1 MLPDDRKRKK
11 KNLAI
16 LSRIARKL
24 KWKRIL
30 VIAPSVG
37 FLLIGLRGFGLFQL
51 LELSALDGY
60 FRLRPIQAKDDRII
74 IVGINESDLK
84 NIGQWPIPDGILAEV
99 LQKVK
104 QQQPKAIGLDIYR
117 DLPVGEG
124 GEELTSIFKTT
135 PNLIG
140 IQKIVGDAKNG
151 AIAPPPELEKLGQ
164 ASANDFPWDVDGKT
178 RRAFLYLDD
187 SEGNIAYS
195 LGFRLAL
202 IYLRSEAITPRMKN
216 ETQIE
221 LGGTTFSPFS
231 RNDGGYVGAADEGY
245 QVLLN
250 YRGSHN
256 SFATVSLTDVLLDR
270 LEPRFMENRIVLI
283 GSTAKSIKDFLLTP
297 YSSSLMGIPEPM
309 TGVEVHANAT
319 SQIVSAALE
328 ERSLLKTWKEPVEW
342 LWILTWSFVG
352 AAVVS
357 IERIQ
362 NDRVKISFP
371 KTIARVALT
380 SVSLILSVGG
390 AFVLSWWI
398 PIVPPLMA
406 LVTSALSTVSY
417 TLWENLTL
425 SHKQLEEYSRTLE
438 LKVEKRTEQLQEKN
452 QQIEQAL
459 EKLKAAQKQIVAQEK
474 LASLG
479 SLTAGI
485 AHEIRNPLNFVNNFA
500 AISVDMTEELQEEI
514 ASVSENLEVET
525 ADFINETL
533 IELKESVDDIK
544 KNGERIEAIVQGM
557 LMLARNERG
566 KVGLTDLNALLEET
580 VALVY
585 HGQQAKDE
593 NFQVKVETDYDSSI
607 GEIYIVTQDIS
618 QALVNIINNACDAL
632 KAKQKALGKTFTPI
646 LQVKTLNQN
655 ASTPIANSLTRK
667 AEGDAG
673 SANSDRAASPTVGA
687 REELGVEIR
696 IRDNGEGIP
705 EEILAQIFN
714 PFFTT
719 KPPGEGTGLGLAIAY
734 DIIVGQHQGD
744 VKIETES
751 GAGAEFIVF
760 LPKNAVSN

>member
-11 KNLAI
+11 KKLAI
-16 LSRIARKL
+16 LSSIASQV
-24 KWKRIL
+24 KWQRVL
-30 VIAPSVG
+30 AIAPAVAL
-37 FLLIGLRGFGLFQL
+37 LLIVLRGFGLFQL
-51 LELSALDGY
+51 LELSALDVC
-60 FRLRPIQAKDDRII
+60 FSLRPLQAKDDRII

-84 NIGQWPIPDGILAEV
+84 TIGQWPIPDRVLAQV
-99 LQKVK
+99 LEKVK

-124 GEELTSIFKTT
+124 HEELARIFNTT

-140 IQKIVGDAKNG
+140 IQKIVDNDKNG
-151 AIAPPPELEKLGQ
+151 EIAPPPELEKLGQ

-202 IYLRSEAITPRMKN
+202 IYLGSEGITPRMKN
-216 ETQIE
+216 ETEIE
-221 LGGTTFSPFS
+221 LGKTTFSPFS
-231 RNDGGYVGAADEGY
+231 RNDGGYVGAADQGY
-245 QVLLN
+245 QILLN
-250 YRGSHN
+250 YRGSN
-256 SFATVSLTDVLLDR
+256 DSFQTVSLTDVLLDR
-270 LEPRFMENRIVLI
+270 LEPRLMENRIVLI

-309 TGVEVHANAT
+309 TGVEVHANST

-357 IERIQ
+357 IERMQ
-362 NDRVKISFP
+362 NDRAKISFP
-371 KTIARVALT
+371 QTAARVSLA
-380 SVSLILSVGG
+380 SVCLIASAGR
-390 AFVLSWWI
+390 AFLLSWWI

-406 LVTSALSTVSY
+406 LGSSAIATIGY

-459 EKLKAAQKQIVAQEK
+459 QKLKAAQKQIVAQEK

-500 AISVDMTEELQEEI
+500 AVSVDMTEELLEEI

-533 IELKESVDDIK
+533 TELKESVDDIK

-566 KVGLTDLNALLEET
+566 KVGLTDLNNLLEEA
-580 VALVY
+580 VALAY

-593 NFQVKVETDYDSSI
+593 EFQVRLETDYDPSI
-607 GEIYIVTQDIS
+607 GEIYIVSQDIS

-632 KAKQKALGKTFTPI
+632 KAKQKAVGKTFKPI

-655 ASTPIANSLTRK
+655 DSTPNANALTRK

-673 SANSDRAASPTVGA
+673 SASPDGAASPTVGA
-687 REELGVEIR
+687 REKVGVEIR

-705 EEILAQIFN
+705 EDILAKIFN

-744 VKIETES
+744 VKIETEP

-760 LPKNAVSN
+760 LPKNAISN